1 MIKRIL
7 NPALLLLLLAGCAQK
22 QDLVHKAFQDK
33 KFEHQLEES
42 KQDVPDNQEQGDKA
56 KDETTKVEVLVDK
69 LKEPEAG
76 PSTFNKT
83 GTVERV
89 SPDIFKNDPDAP
101 LLNFEDAKLYDV
113 IYSLCELLGVNF
125 IIDPAVKDQTV
136 TINMVR
142 SDQKLKTSDLFDLLL
157 KLHDLTWVH
166 HGSFISIVPMS
177 SPDVNPGLELLTG
190 SQPNQNLRSEELVM
204 QIIPLRYVK
213 ASEVNGVIKEFL
225 SSSARV
231 YEEPKRNV
239 LIIIDKY
246 QHITKAMELIPIFD
260 IDVLEG
266 KKMVY
271 YQLAHVDAVETG
283 GKLQEILAAY
293 GYDQEGGRVSMV
305 PIESLNGLL
314 VVAPS
319 ASIFKEI
326 DFWISK
332 FDKEAQYEED
342 QVFIYKVE
350 NTTAT
355 SIANTISQI
364 FDLRTTGVGGNRSNQ
379 GASARRSTS
388 PFGGGTSNTLNNQQ
402 NQRDNVADTDNN
414 RNTPNTPQQ
423 QNNRANSRNNSRNN
437 SAGDRLNGGNANSGA
452 TLAENPG
459 GEGPLMIVDEDN
471 NSLIFATT
479 PREYSRMYKTLKKLD
494 ILPRQVFL
502 EVTVLS
508 VSLSDTMN
516 LGLNWNW
523 NPNPTTGI
531 PSGSKE
537 SLTTGFNTDGKGV
550 LSSVYTYQVASGLLT
565 AQVNALRKNGYAN
578 LLQQPHIMAIDNQSA
593 AISVGTDIPIQTS
606 TTNLSNI
613 ADGNG
618 STPAVSSNIQYR
630 STGVALS
637 FTPHINANGVI
648 RLEISLDISDP
659 GNVSGAG
666 APPISQNSLQTEM
679 IVRDSQTVVMGGL
692 ILDQESWDKSTV
704 PLLGRVPLL
713 KHLFTDRSG
722 NNKKSE
728 LIVMI
733 TPRLVDSEDKSIAIS
748 KEFRDKILKEFD
760 GFRKSRY

>member
-1 MIKRIL
+1 MKKRIF

-22 QDLVHKAFQDK
+22 QDLVHKAFSDK
-33 KFEHQLEES
+33 KFENQLEES
-42 KQDVPDNQEQGDKA
+42 KQDVPETQEVGDKA
-56 KDETTKVEVLVDK
+56 KDETTKIEVIKDN
-69 LKEPEAG
+69 LKAPESG

-83 GTVERV
+83 GTVDRV

-125 IIDPAVKDQTV
+125 IIDPTVKDQTV

-166 HGSFISIVPMS
+166 HGSFISVVPIS
-177 SPDVNPGLELLTG
+177 SPDVNPGLELLSG
-190 SQPNQNLRSEELVM
+190 SQPNQNLRDEELVM

-271 YQLAHVDAVETG
+271 YQLAHVDAVETT
-283 GKLQEILAAY
+283 GKLKEILTAY
-293 GYDQEGGRVSMV
+293 GYDEEGGRVSMV
-305 PIESLNGLL
+305 PIESLNGML
-314 VVAPS
+314 VVAPNE
-319 ASIFKEI
+319 SIFKEI

-332 FDKEAQYEED
+332 FDKEAQYEDD

-350 NTTAT
+350 NTTAA
-355 SIANTISQI
+355 SIANTISQL

-388 PFGGGTSNTLNNQQ
+388 GLGGGTSNSLNNQ
-402 NQRDNVADTDNN
+402 NQRENVADNDNN
-414 RNTPNTPQQ
+414 TRNPQNQQ
-423 QNNRANSRNNSRNN
+423 QNQNSRNNQRNN
-437 SAGDRLNGGNANSGA
+437 NQNRLGGNAASNAPSV
-452 TLAENPG
+452 AENPG

-479 PREYSRMYKTLKKLD
+479 PRDYSRMYKTLKKLD

-523 NPNPTTGI
+523 NPRPTTAVTG
-531 PSGSKE
+531 GSVE
-537 SLTTGFNTDGKGV
+537 TLTSGFNASNSGV

-692 ILDQESWDKSTV
+692 IFDQESWDKSTV

-713 KHLFTDRSG
+713 KHLFTDRKG

-733 TPRLVDSEDKSIAIS
+733 TPRLIDNEEKSIAIS
-748 KEFRDKILKEFD
+748 KEFRDKILREFD
-760 GFRKSRY
+760 SFRK

>member
-1 MIKRIL
+1 MKKRIL
-7 NPALLLLLLAGCAQK
+7 NPALMLLLLAGCAQK
-22 QDLVHKAFQDK
+22 QDLVHKAFTDK

-42 KQDVPDNQEQGDKA
+42 KQDVPETQEVGDKA
-56 KDETTKVEVLVDK
+56 KDETTKVEVIKDN
-69 LKEPEAG
+69 LKPAETG

-83 GTVERV
+83 GTADRV
-89 SPDIFKNDPDAP
+89 NPDIFKNDPDAP

-125 IIDPAVKDQTV
+125 IIDPTVKDQTV

-177 SPDVNPGLELLTG
+177 SPDVNPGLELLSG
-190 SQPNQNLRSEELVM
+190 SQPNQNLRAEELVM

-271 YQLAHVDAVETG
+271 YQLAHVDAVETT
-283 GKLQEILAAY
+283 GKLKEILTAY
-293 GYDQEGGRVSMV
+293 GYDEEGGRVSMV
-305 PIESLNGLL
+305 PIESLNGML
-314 VVAPS
+314 VVAPNE
-319 ASIFKEI
+319 SIFKEI

-332 FDKEAQYEED
+332 FDKEAQYEDD

-350 NTTAT
+350 NTTAA
-355 SIANTISQI
+355 SIANTISQL
-364 FDLRTTGVGGNRSNQ
+364 FDLRTTGVGGGRSNQ

-388 PFGGGTSNTLNNQQ
+388 GFGGGTSNSLNNQQ
-402 NQRDNVADTDNN
+402 NQRENVADNDNN
-414 RNTPNTPQQ
+414 QRNAQNQQ
-423 QNNRANSRNNSRNN
+423 QNRDSRNNQRNN
-437 SAGDRLNGGNANSGA
+437 SNQNRLNGNTANSGSSV
-452 TLAENPG
+452 AENPG

-479 PREYSRMYKTLKKLD
+479 PRDYSRMYKTLKKLD

-523 NPNPTTGI
+523 NPRPTTAVTG
-531 PSGSKE
+531 GSVE
-537 SLTTGFNTDGKGV
+537 TLSSGFNTDGKGV

-692 ILDQESWDKSTV
+692 IFDQESWDKSTV

-713 KHLFTDRSG
+713 KHLFTDRKA

-733 TPRLVDSEDKSIAIS
+733 TPRLVDNEEKSIAIS
-748 KEFRDKILKEFD
+748 KEFRDKILREFD
-760 GFRKSRY
+760 SFRK

>member
-1 MIKRIL
+1 MKKRIL
-7 NPALLLLLLAGCAQK
+7 NPALMLLLLAGCAQK
-22 QDLVHKAFQDK
+22 QDLVHKAFTDK

-42 KQDVPDNQEQGDKA
+42 KQDVPETQEVGDKA
-56 KDETTKVEVLVDK
+56 KDETTKVEVIKDN
-69 LKEPEAG
+69 LKPAETG

-83 GTVERV
+83 GTADRV

-125 IIDPAVKDQTV
+125 IIDPTVKDQTV

-177 SPDVNPGLELLTG
+177 SPDVNPGLELLSG
-190 SQPNQNLRSEELVM
+190 SQPNQNLRAEELVM

-271 YQLAHVDAVETG
+271 YQLAHVDAVETT
-283 GKLQEILAAY
+283 GKLKEILTAY
-293 GYDQEGGRVSMV
+293 GYDEEGGRVSMV
-305 PIESLNGLL
+305 PIESLNGML
-314 VVAPS
+314 VVAPNE
-319 ASIFKEI
+319 SIFKEI

-332 FDKEAQYEED
+332 FDKEAQYEDD

-350 NTTAT
+350 NTTAA
-355 SIANTISQI
+355 SIANTISQL
-364 FDLRTTGVGGNRSNQ
+364 FDLRTTGVGGGRSNQ

-388 PFGGGTSNTLNNQQ
+388 GFGGGTSNSLNNQQ
-402 NQRDNVADTDNN
+402 NQRENVADNDNN
-414 RNTPNTPQQ
+414 QRNAQNQQ
-423 QNNRANSRNNSRNN
+423 QNRDSRNNQRNN
-437 SAGDRLNGGNANSGA
+437 SNQNRLNGNTANSGSSV
-452 TLAENPG
+452 AENPG

-479 PREYSRMYKTLKKLD
+479 PRDYSRMYKTLKKLD

-523 NPNPTTGI
+523 NPRPTTAVTG
-531 PSGSKE
+531 GSVE
-537 SLTTGFNTDGKGV
+537 TLSSGFNTDGKGV

-692 ILDQESWDKSTV
+692 IFDQESWDKSTV

-713 KHLFTDRSG
+713 KHLFTDRKA

-733 TPRLVDSEDKSIAIS
+733 TPRLVDNEEKSIAIS
-748 KEFRDKILKEFD
+748 KEFRDKILREFD
-760 GFRKSRY
+760 SFRK